1 MKTCERWAENVVW
14 QYFSGMD
21 CCEPRLPCDTTQL
34 GRFRVAIGEI
44 GMETIFKATSDTA
57 AARRTL
63 KAQRAPCHTLIKGV
77 GRPIKQA
84 FMDLGYRA
92 RQARSPYSLA

>member
-1 MKTCERWAENVVW
+1 MKTCERLAENVVW

-21 CCEPRLPCDTTQL
+21 YYEPRLPCDTTQL
-34 GRFRVAIGEI
+34 GRFRVAISEM

-63 KAQRAPCHTLIKGV
+63 NAQLAPCHPLIEGV

-84 FMDLGYRA
+84 FVGLG
-92 RQARSPYSLA
+92 